1 MDFLGENLRRGTV
14 SLTIEF
20 FKSHLLLT
28 LKHLLTT
35 HFTGKAACSE
45 PYVSKPSFMQSLFKS
60 LLSETQT
67 TNNLDLPSAMNT
79 FD

>member
-35 HFTGKAACSE
+35 HFTEKASCSE
-45 PYVSKPSFMQSLFKS
+45 QYV
-60 LLSETQT
+60 
-67 TNNLDLPSAMNT
+67 
-79 FD
+79 